1 MTDLRNALLANKPT
15 LHPFEFKGNHYFIR
29 EFNVGEMNKAYYGQ
43 RQELIKLAKEQGI
56 ELHFDN
62 EEELTKQLAEVY
74 DPLRLARS
82 MATRICDAD
91 GNNLFD
97 VENPEDLIALSQLD
111 KSVFEAFNQAIADL
125 QPKNSPTDAS
135 SK

>member
-1 MTDLRNALLANKPT
+1 MFLREKLLKHTPK
-15 LHPFEFKGNHYFIR
+15 LHPFTFNGENYFIR
-29 EFNVGEMNKAYYGQ
+29 EFNVGEMNKAFYGQ
-43 RQELIKLAKEQGI
+43 RQELIKIAKAQGV
-56 ELHFDN
+56 ELDFNN
-62 EEELTKQLAEVY
+62 EDKLTEQLAGVY

-97 VENPEDLIALSQLD
+97 PENEEDLTALSKLD
-111 KSVFEAFNQAIADL
+111 KSVFEAFNQAVSEL
-125 QPKNSPTDAS
+125 TPKNSETGEN